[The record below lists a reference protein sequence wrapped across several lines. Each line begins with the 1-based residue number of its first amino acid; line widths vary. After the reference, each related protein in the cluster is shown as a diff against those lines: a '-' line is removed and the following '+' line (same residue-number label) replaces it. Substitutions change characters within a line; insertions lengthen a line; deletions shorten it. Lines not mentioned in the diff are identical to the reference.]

1 MIKLFHEIKDNRP
14 ALVTL
19 VGVNVK
25 TTVSSTRLGWL
36 WWLFNPLITMGIY
49 YFFVNVIMQRGG
61 DNYHLFVL
69 TGIVAWQFFAV
80 ALAGSTTVIINNK
93 QLIRQVALPAT
104 MLVTIPPL
112 VQLFF
117 GAVGISIVML
127 WNYPAMGLHS
137 LAVIPLLLLIAMVAY
152 GFGLYLA
159 VIIVYIKDTKKIIA
173 YILRAG
179 FFLSPVLFPASRILE
194 SPRIPEI
201 AKFAFALNPMSWII
215 TALRTV
221 VLDGAL
227 YNWKEFFLLLCL
239 ILLLI
244 QIGLFWI
251 RENSSQII
259 KML

>member
-1 MIKLFHEIKDNRP
+1 MIKLFHEIKDNRS

-80 ALAGSTTVIINNK
+80 AVAGSTTVIINNK
-93 QLIRQVALPAT
+93 QLIRQVSLPPT

-127 WNYPAMGLHS
+127 WNYPTIGTHS
-137 LAVIPLLLLIAMVAY
+137 LAIIPLLLLISLVSY
-152 GFGLYLA
+152 GLGLFLS
-159 VIIVYIKDTKKIIA
+159 VIMIYIKDTKEIIG

-179 FFLSPVLFPASRILE
+179 FFLSPVLFPASRLLE
-194 SPRIPEI
+194 SNRIPSI
-201 AKFAFALNPMSWII
+201 AKIIFNLNPMSWII
-215 TALRTV
+215 TSLRTV
-221 VLDGAL
+221 LLDGAM
-227 YNWKEFFLLLCL
+227 YNWKEFFILLCL

-244 QIGLFWI
+244 QTGLLWI
-251 RENSSQII
+251 RANSSQII

>member
-1 MIKLFHEIKDNRP
+1 MIQLFHDIKDNRA

-19 VGVNVK
+19 IEVNVK

-61 DNYHLFVL
+61 DDYHLFVL

-93 QLIRQVALPAT
+93 QLIRQVALST
-104 MLVTIPPL
+104 SMLVTIPPL

-117 GAVGISIVML
+117 GAVGTSIIML
-127 WNYPAMGLHS
+127 WNYPTIGFHS

-152 GFGLYLA
+152 GLGLFLA
-159 VIIVYIKDTKKIIA
+159 VINVYIKDTKEIIG

-179 FFLSPVLFPASRILE
+179 FFLSPVLFPAARILE
-194 SPRIPEI
+194 SERIPEI
-201 AKFAFALNPMSWII
+201 AKLIFQLNPMSWII

-221 VLDGAL
+221 LLDGKL
-227 YNWKEFFLLLCL
+227 YSGQKFCVLLGL
-239 ILLLI
+239 ILLLV

-251 RENSSQII
+251 RANSSQIV

>member
-1 MIKLFHEIKDNRP
+1 MIKLFHEIKNNQS

-36 WWLFNPLITMGIY
+36 WWLLNPLITMLIY

-80 ALAGSTTVIINNK
+80 ALSGTTTVITNNK
-93 QLIRQVALPAT
+93 QLIRQVALPTT

-127 WNYPAMGLHS
+127 WNYPTIGLHS
-137 LAVIPLLLLIAMVAY
+137 FTVIPLLLLIALLAY
-152 GFGLYLA
+152 GLGLFLA
-159 VIIVYIKDTKKIIA
+159 VMTVFVQDTKQVIS

-201 AKFAFALNPMSWII
+201 AKTAFGLNPMSWII

-221 VLDGAL
+221 LLDGGL
-227 YNWKEFFLLLCL
+227 YSWLELCWMFGLVFLLVQVG
-239 ILLLI
+239 LL
-244 QIGLFWI
+244 WI
-251 RENSSQII
+251 RANSSHLI